1 MAFALEKLI
10 VKAHSG
16 KSFMELSQ
24 LPVSALKGVS
34 ENDALLLKEAFG
46 ITSIEDMGNNVYFR
60 AARIIYNAGLDKPY
74 DSGPPSFWVNKF
86 SGLSDDYFINHPS
99 QRFRTA
105 FGGVLYRGRLDDT
118 ARVLIIGQ
126 DPSTDEAIA
135 RRAFVGSAGQ
145 RLQKFL
151 NKIGVTRSYTI
162 INTFAY
168 SILGQFD
175 NEMRGISLEPPLK
188 HFREDLMDTIIEK
201 NPIQAVLT
209 FGAGA
214 KHAVENWA
222 NPKNLQV
229 FHLVHPTAPEDITHP
244 SWNEQIAEIAAFV
257 EPDDG
262 AMVDLTPYS
271 GRWNKAM
278 HLTDIPRYDLPYD
291 LPAWHGT
298 NGTRSR
304 RDPED
309 RVKNIIWQS
318 P

>member
-1 MAFALEKLI
+1 MDKH
-10 VKAHSG
+10 HSK
-16 KSFMELSQ
+16 KSFEELCKLSIA
-24 LPVSALKGVS
+24 SLKGVS
-34 ENDALLLKEAFG
+34 ENDALLLKQAFG
-46 ITSIEDMGNNVYFR
+46 INSIEEMGSNTFFQAAQMIQR
-60 AARIIYNAGLDKPY
+60 AALAATY
-74 DSGPPSFWVNKF
+74 DGGPPPFWANKF

-118 ARVLIIGQ
+118 ARVLVIGQ

-151 NKIGVTRSYTI
+151 SKIGLTRSYTI

-175 NEMRGISLEPPLK
+175 NEMRTISLEQPLK
-188 HFREDLMDTIIEK
+188 SFREDIIDTIIER

-222 NPKNLQV
+222 NPKNIRV
-229 FHLVHPTAPEDITHP
+229 FHLVHPTAPENITHP
-244 SWNEQIAEIAAFV
+244 SWNDQLAGIAAFI
-257 EPDDG
+257 EPDDP
-262 AMVDLTPYS
+262 ALVDLTPYS
-271 GRWNKAM
+271 GTWNKTI
-278 HLTDIPRYDLPYD
+278 HLIDIPRYDLPYA
-291 LPAWHGT
+291 LPSWHGT
-298 NGTRSR
+298 DGTRSR